1 MVVGQSFKQ
10 YFKQEIVLDL
20 ASSQHLSKSVQIL
33 PQTSPEKS
41 IWIKDGDFFILET
54 NHTKVFVI

>member
-20 ASSQHLSKSVQIL
+20 ASSQHLPKSVQIL

-41 IWIKDGDFFILET
+41 IDQGWWFFLS
-54 NHTKVFVI
+54 